1 MYIKSART
9 WLARDVRWTDDMD
22 DHDLNRYL
30 NTTAA
35 QVDEVG
41 VFEMFGGDLPVM
53 HQSRESYT
61 ENKRATAL
69 TTL

>member
-1 MYIKSART
+1 
-9 WLARDVRWTDDMD
+9 MD
-22 DHDLNRYL
+22 DYDPFRDLI
-30 NTTAA
+30 TTAD

-69 TTL
+69 TT

>member
-1 MYIKSART
+1 
-9 WLARDVRWTDDMD
+9 MD
-22 DHDLNRYL
+22 DYDPFRYL
-30 NTTAA
+30 ITTAD

-69 TTL
+69 TT